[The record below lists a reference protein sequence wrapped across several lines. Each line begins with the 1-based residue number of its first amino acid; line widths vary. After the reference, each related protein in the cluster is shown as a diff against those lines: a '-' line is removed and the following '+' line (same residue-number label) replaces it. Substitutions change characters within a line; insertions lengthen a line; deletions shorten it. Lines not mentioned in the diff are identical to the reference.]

1 MSSHKKIWRKKIFFQ
16 QRRTTILLQSLIM
29 DGIVYFIVSTY
40 SLWNFSL
47 KESAPLWIWKIN
59 SEEKIWICFSYQLGL
74 CVNEAILSRK
84 YFIKESARDL
94 QSKKVNDLVL
104 NVNLFTNKFIK
115 PESFYIKLNDS
126 GKWPKKEKN
135 LLP

>member
-1 MSSHKKIWRKKIFFQ
+1 MIEMSSHKKYEEKNILPTEKNH
-16 QRRTTILLQSLIM
+16 TILLQSLIM

-47 KESAPLWIWKIN
+47 KEVLHWGFGKLNQKKRYEFVFLIN
-59 SEEKIWICFSYQLGL
+59 W
-74 CVNEAILSRK
+74 VNVLMK
-84 YFIKESARDL
+84 YFIKTPARDL
-94 QSKKVNDLVL
+94 PSKKVNDLIL

-126 GKWPKKEKN
+126 EKWLKKEQN